1 MPSEL
6 TSKTV
11 HGLKWSYT
19 STITNAVLQIGYTAV
34 MARLLEPKAFG
45 LVAMGVVILRFGS
58 YFAQMGMG
66 QAIIQKKNISQRDIR
81 SAFTSSVI
89 ISLLFFFTA
98 YILAPYSLLIFNDN
112 KLVPIIRLMSLSF
125 VLTGL
130 STTSLALIRRELKFK
145 SLAIIEITSY
155 ILGYVVVGIF
165 SALSGFG
172 VWSLVFASLMQ
183 AFVSAVLSYAVVRH
197 NLRLLFNWK
206 QYKPLLSFGS
216 KISGITFFQ
225 FIGANLDTLLIGKL
239 SGPISLGIYNRTS
252 MLVNLPGQYLF
263 VSLSKV
269 LFPAFSQI
277 QSDSKKLNFIY
288 LNSLILLSVILIP
301 VTLGLI
307 PLAKNIVLI
316 LLGTKW
322 IQAFPIFRILI
333 FTVVFAA
340 IVNLSGSMFQAAGKL
355 KGMFIIE
362 VINFITLGVL
372 LVTLSKFGLIGFA
385 FAVMVSRFIRFSLY
399 MLVVNKSFGISFGR
413 IFKVISVNIISG
425 LMISGVL
432 TLVTILLSNTNY
444 YLTFIIQA
452 ITFIL
457 IYTFFFK
464 KIALKYFNKELHY
477 SFNLT
482 SELFKKS
489 TFISKIFSYLNKKA
503 FPEDIA
509 IVGEQ

>member
-19 STITNAVLQIGYTAV
+19 STITNAVLQLGYTAV

-81 SAFTSSVI
+81 SAFTSSVV
-89 ISLLFFFTA
+89 ISLLFFCIA
-98 YILAPYSLLIFNDN
+98 YMLAPYSLLIFNDI

-130 STTSLALIRRELKFK
+130 STTSLALIRRNLKFK
-145 SLAIIEITSY
+145 SLAIIEIASY
-155 ILGYVVVGIF
+155 ILGYVVVGIV
-165 SALSGFG
+165 SALLGFG

-183 AFVSAVLSYAVVRH
+183 ALVSAALSYVVVRH
-197 NLRLLFNWK
+197 NLKFLFNWK

-239 SGPISLGIYNRTS
+239 SGPTLLGIYNRTS

-277 QSDSKKLNFIY
+277 QSDSKKIIFIY
-288 LNSLILLSVILIP
+288 NNTITFLGLILIP
-301 VTLGLI
+301 LTLGII
-307 PLAKNIVLI
+307 PMARNIII
-316 LLGTKW
+316 LMLGNKW
-322 IQAFPIFRILI
+322 IEGVPIFQILI
-333 FTVVFAA
+333 ITITFSAV
-340 IVNLSGSMFQAAGKL
+340 VNLSGSIIQAIAKL
-355 KGMFIIE
+355 KAMFIIE
-362 VINFITLGVL
+362 TMHIIFLASFMISFSQYGL
-372 LVTLSKFGLIGFA
+372 LGFA
-385 FAVMVSRFIRFSLY
+385 FAVTVSRFIRFIFY
-399 MLVVNKSFGISFGR
+399 ITVINKNFDFSKTKFL
-413 IFKVISVNIISG
+413 KVFFVNILCG
-425 LMISGVL
+425 LSIFAV
-432 TLVTILLSNTNY
+432 
-444 YLTFIIQA
+444 LTFITQNLKDVNIYLAFLVQLA
-452 ITFIL
+452 SFIIL
-457 IYTFFFK
+457 YFVSFRIV
-464 KIALKYFNKELHY
+464 ALKFFRKELMY
-477 SFNLT
+477 FS
-482 SELFKKS
+482 SQIAELFKNNL
-489 TFISKIFSYLNKKA
+489 FLNKLILTFNKKYFLIKEHA
-503 FPEDIA
+503 
-509 IVGEQ
+509 